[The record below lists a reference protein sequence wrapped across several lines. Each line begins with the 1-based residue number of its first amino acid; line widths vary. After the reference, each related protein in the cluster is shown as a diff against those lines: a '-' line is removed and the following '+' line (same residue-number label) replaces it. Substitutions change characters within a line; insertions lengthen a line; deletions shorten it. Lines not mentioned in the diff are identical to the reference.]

1 MATRTVRR
9 LYVYVAAFIGLWM
22 VSFGVSGLLAF
33 LATRLFGGAALG
45 AGVAALRLGSSVALI
60 VVGAPLWAGHW
71 ALAQRDARQPE
82 GQFSA
87 LRRLYAYAV
96 LLVAALVVLFGLQ
109 EALTLALDRFS
120 QSQSALELI
129 SPLTNALV
137 AALVWLAHWRFF
149 SSDRELVERAAP
161 QATLRRWY
169 LVLILWISLALSSF
183 GAGVLIHGLLQQFVF
198 SAPGYARQLA
208 GPAAALISGVA
219 LWLPHELWSRRLVRV
234 AGPLQIDELG
244 AILRQVYMALVIAS
258 SLVAALTGLTA
269 LLAAG
274 LQASLGV
281 TSWANAFAGET
292 RAAAALIVALPIL
305 FYHREQLVVTARL
318 SGAEERVGTARRL
331 ISYLL
336 AAVSL
341 VALYFGLSGLSGTL
355 LRLWLGAEVV
365 GSAWLTALSWYAAT
379 AIVALPVY
387 GLASW
392 WSERLVRANV
402 EEQRVLSR
410 RIYLYAGLLFGVIAA
425 VTATTGLISTLVVAL
440 LGQGGPDVAGDAGWI
455 VGYSVLALAIAVGY
469 GLLLRQAGAARGT
482 LGAGWRI
489 VLVAAAPLC
498 QALEAAV
505 RHELPGAT
513 LAAFDEQNTPERRAA
528 LASADVL
535 VLSLAAL
542 GDATLASFTGP
553 RLLLATPL
561 EGMTLIGAR
570 REGSALAREAA
581 RKLRSLCSAGP
592 PLAQPPAIDTV
603 AHSPV

>member
-9 LYVYVAAFIGLWM
+9 LYVYVAAFSGLWM

-392 WSERLVRANV
+392 WSERLVWANV

-440 LGQGGPDVAGDAGWI
+440 LGQGGPDVGGDVGWI

-482 LGAGWRI
+482 LGAGRRI
-489 VLVAAAPLC
+489 VLVAAAPLR
-498 QALEAAV
+498 QELEAAV
-505 RHELPGAT
+505 RHELPGAM
-513 LAAFDEQNTPERRAA
+513 LAAFDEQDTPKRRAA

-535 VLSLAAL
+535 VLSLVVL

>member
-9 LYVYVAAFIGLWM
+9 LYIYVAAFIGLWM
-22 VSFGVSGLLAF
+22 MSFGVSGLLAF
-33 LATRLFGGAALG
+33 LALRLFGGAALG
-45 AGVAALRLGSSVALI
+45 AGVAALRLGGSIALI

-82 GQFSA
+82 GQFA
-87 LRRLYAYAV
+87 TLRRLYAYAV

-120 QSQSALELI
+120 RSLSALELI
-129 SPLTNALV
+129 SPLANVLV

-169 LVLILWISLALSSF
+169 LALILWISLALTSF

-198 SAPGYARQLA
+198 NAPGYARQLA

-219 LWLPHELWSRRLVRV
+219 LWLPHELWSRRLVRI
-234 AGPLQIDELG
+234 AGPLQADELG

-274 LQASLGV
+274 LQGSLGV
-281 TSWANAFAGET
+281 TGWADAFAGET
-292 RAAAALIVALPIL
+292 RSAAALLVALPIL
-305 FYHREQLVVTARL
+305 FYHREQLVLTARL
-318 SGAEERVGTARRL
+318 SGATERVGTARRL

-341 VALYFGLSGLSGTL
+341 VALYFGLGGLSGTL

-392 WSERLVRANV
+392 WSEGLVRASV
-402 EEQRVLSR
+402 EEQRMLSR

-425 VTATTGLISTLVVAL
+425 VTATTGLIRTLVVAL

-482 LGAGWRI
+482 LGAGWSI
-489 VLVAAAPLC
+489 VLVAAAPLR

-542 GDATLASFTGP
+542 GDATLASFSGP

-581 RKLRSLCSAGP
+581 RKLRSLCSASP

-603 AHSPV
+603 THSPA

>member
-1 MATRTVRR
+1 MATHTVRR

-22 VSFGVSGLLAF
+22 LSFGVSGLLAF
-33 LATRLFGGAALG
+33 LAMRVLGDAALG

-96 LLVAALVVLFGLQ
+96 LLVAALVALFGLQ

-120 QSQSALELI
+120 QSQSALALI
-129 SPLTNALV
+129 SPLANALV

-149 SSDRELVERAAP
+149 SRDRELVERAAP
-161 QATLRRWY
+161 HATLRRWY
-169 LVLILWISLALSSF
+169 LALILWISLALSSF

-219 LWLPHELWSRRLVRV
+219 LWLPHELWSRRLIRV
-234 AGPLQIDELG
+234 AGPLQADELG
-244 AILRQVYMALVIAS
+244 AILRQVYLALVIAS

-274 LQASLGV
+274 LQAGLGV
-281 TSWANAFAGET
+281 TGWADAFAGET
-292 RAAAALIVALPIL
+292 RAAAALLVALPIL
-305 FYHREQLVVTARL
+305 FYYREQLVTTARL

-341 VALYFGLSGLSGTL
+341 VALYFGLSGLIGTL
-355 LRLWLGAEVV
+355 LRQWLGTAVV
-365 GSAWLTALSWYAAT
+365 GSTWLTTLSWYAAT

-387 GLASW
+387 GVAGW
-392 WSERLVRANV
+392 WSEGLVRASA

-425 VTATTGLISTLVVAL
+425 VTATTGLIRVLVVAL
-440 LGQGGPDVAGDAGWI
+440 LGQGGPVIAADVGWL
-455 VGYSVLALAIAVGY
+455 VGYSGLGLVIAVGY

-482 LGAGWRI
+482 LGAGRSI
-489 VLVAAAPLC
+489 VLVAATPLR
-498 QALEAAV
+498 QTLEAAV

-513 LAAFDEQNTPERRAA
+513 LAAFDEQDTPERRAA

-535 VLSLAAL
+535 IMSLAAL
-542 GDATLASFTGP
+542 GDATLASFSGP

-570 REGSALAREAA
+570 REGAALAREAA
-581 RKLRSLCSAGP
+581 RTLRRLCSAGP
-592 PLAQPPAIDTV
+592 PLAKPPAIDTV
-603 AHSPV
+603 AHSPA

>member
-9 LYVYVAAFIGLWM
+9 LYIYVAAFIGLWM
-22 VSFGVSGLLAF
+22 MSFGVSGLLAF

-96 LLVAALVVLFGLQ
+96 LLVAALVALFGLQ

-120 QSQSALELI
+120 QRLSALELI
-129 SPLTNALV
+129 SPLANALV

-161 QATLRRWY
+161 HATLRRWY
-169 LVLILWISLALSSF
+169 LALILWISLALTSF

-208 GPAAALISGVA
+208 GPAAALISGVV

-281 TSWANAFAGET
+281 TGWANAFAGET

-341 VALYFGLSGLSGTL
+341 VALYFGLGGLIGTL

-387 GLASW
+387 GLAGW

-440 LGQGGPDVAGDAGWI
+440 LGQGGPEVTGDVGWI

-482 LGAGWRI
+482 LGAGRRI
-489 VLVAAAPLC
+489 VLVAAAPLR

-513 LAAFDEQNTPERRAA
+513 LAAFDEQDTPERRAA

-581 RKLRSLCSAGP
+581 RTLRSLCSAGP
-592 PLAQPPAIDTV
+592 PLAQPPAIDTA
-603 AHSPV
+603 AHSPA